1 MFYLYLFIICYYLYL
16 FISLLF
22 SYLNIYVYTCVCT
35 CVYVCAMAHKWRSE
49 SNLQELVLLCAF
61 WILKSGLQA
70 WYLVLLPSKS
80 SPLSFLNHSCVQTEF
95 PALVVCFYLS
105 ICFECACVCGI
116 HAWSPKINVRFFF
129 WMTFH
134 FICWGKDSCWA
145 GSPLILASSG
155 SQFAQQIPVFVS
167 QVLDLEDAL
176 TPPYLGICAS
186 EVMLAGQAPH
196 SSIHLHNLYS
206 IIFLLFLFNFYFYSV
221 YVCLHVCM
229 HTCARVC
236 RC

>member
-1 MFYLYLFIICYYLYL
+1 MFYFYLFIICYYLYL

-22 SYLNIYVYTCVCT
+22 SCLNIYVYICVCT

-70 WYLVLLPSKS
+70 WYQVLLPSKP

-105 ICFECACVCGI
+105 ICFECACVCVI

-134 FICWGKDSCWA
+134 FICWGKDSCWT
-145 GSPLILASSG
+145 GSTLILASSG
-155 SQFAQQIPVFVS
+155 SQFA
-167 QVLDLEDAL
+167 
-176 TPPYLGICAS
+176 
-186 EVMLAGQAPH
+186 
-196 SSIHLHNLYS
+196 
-206 IIFLLFLFNFYFYSV
+206 
-221 YVCLHVCM
+221 
-229 HTCARVC
+229 
-236 RC
+236 